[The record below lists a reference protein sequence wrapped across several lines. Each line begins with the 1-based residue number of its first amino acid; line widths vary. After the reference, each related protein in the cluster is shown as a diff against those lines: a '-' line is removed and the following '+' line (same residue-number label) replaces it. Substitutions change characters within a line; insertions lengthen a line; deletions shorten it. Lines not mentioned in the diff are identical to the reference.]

1 MVLRKYGQDA
11 AVFSHNAINLF
22 RIRHFNT
29 RLNRKSGQQGAA
41 MVFVAGFMIVMAIM
55 TVLAAN
61 VGQLVFDK
69 LRLQQT
75 VDQATL
81 GAANIQAIGLN
92 EIADLNRAAREEYQ
106 NAKALLSPVPW
117 FNSSLAN
124 VEIRY
129 FDEIFYWLD
138 YYRRDANERY
148 AALAVEYANA
158 TMAEN
163 LPDLYSQGLLEIEPV
178 AGSSIEYLT
187 EYELIPFPVQY
198 SYYTS
203 WCKYCGAPA
212 AFNGPQSPPN
222 FISYDR
228 RQSSRFISVIN
239 RTAPVSDVYMPD
251 VRWAKVS
258 PPVTYAAY
266 KITQRRDGYA
276 VGEST
281 LADYYPELR
290 VYASAKPSQG
300 VLFGGVPSYIPLLK
314 HLGRHDPQP
323 AVDHL
328 GEIQH

>member
-1 MVLRKYGQDA
+1 MNKRTISVHSNQR
-11 AVFSHNAINLF
+11 
-22 RIRHFNT
+22 
-29 RLNRKSGQQGAA
+29 GAA
-41 MVFVAGFMIVMAIM
+41 MVFVTGFMIIMAIM

-61 VGQLVFDK
+61 VGQLVYDK

-92 EIADLNRAAREEYQ
+92 EIADLNRAAREEYV

-117 FNSSLAN
+117 FNRSLAN

-163 LPDLYSQGLLEIEPV
+163 LPDLYNQGLLQMEPV

-187 EYELIPFPVQY
+187 EYELISFPVSY
-198 SYYTS
+198 SYFTS
-203 WCKYCGAPA
+203 WCKYCAAPA

-222 FISYDR
+222 YISDDR
-228 RQSSRFISVIN
+228 RQSSRFISLIN
-239 RTAPVSDVYMPD
+239 RTAPATDVYEPD
-251 VRWAKVS
+251 VLWKKVS

-266 KITQRRDGYA
+266 KITQRREGYA

-281 LADYYPELR
+281 LADFYPELS

-300 VLFGGVPSYIPLLK
+300 VLFFGVPSYVPLLK
-314 HLGRHDPQP
+314 HLGKHDPLP
-323 AVDHL
+323 AVDRL
-328 GEIQH
+328 GEVQH